1 MKISVDIDIS
11 PQEARE
17 LMGWPDMTALH
28 EASIASLNEQLKSG
42 NQEVMMSMLKP
53 YLDGSQQAFT
63 FYQKMMQGMADV
75 SQTGKK

>member
-1 MKISVDIDIS
+1 MKISVDVDLS

-17 LMGWPDMTALH
+17 LMGWPDMSKLH
-28 EASIASLNEQLKSG
+28 ETTVNMLTEQLKSG

-63 FYQKMMQGMADV
+63 FYQKMFEGLAGAG
-75 SQTGKK
+75 SGKK